1 MKTRRLLVAI
11 MAMMAFCVAKGQGI
25 CPSGYGWVDTIV
37 LNGVSNSTYVPL
49 GTLSNSSHYYHTLWT
64 VYTREEIE
72 EVGIYPG
79 SKIKEVGWQYMST
92 TAYGAPELS
101 IYMKEVPVRSVE
113 AVTDSIPLDSMTLV
127 YTNKGSGSVTFL
139 YGWNY
144 IQLDTVFE
152 YSGHGHL
159 MIAVQRNGGAG
170 GITGRSFRAASGKS
184 VSRYKSQFGT
194 TYLSAMRTGNGRAA
208 LA

>member
-1 MKTRRLLVAI
+1 
-11 MAMMAFCVAKGQGI
+11 MALGVLMACLGVKGQGV
-25 CPSGYGWVDTIV
+25 CPSGYGWLDTTV
-37 LNGVSNSTYVPL
+37 LSGVGNSTYVPL

-92 TAYGAPELS
+92 TVYGAPELS

-159 MIAVQRNGGAG
+159 MIAVERNGGAG
-170 GITGRSFRAASGKS
+170 GITGRSFRSAYSG
-184 VSRYKSQFGT
+184 
-194 TYLSAMRTGNGRAA
+194 
-208 LA
+208 